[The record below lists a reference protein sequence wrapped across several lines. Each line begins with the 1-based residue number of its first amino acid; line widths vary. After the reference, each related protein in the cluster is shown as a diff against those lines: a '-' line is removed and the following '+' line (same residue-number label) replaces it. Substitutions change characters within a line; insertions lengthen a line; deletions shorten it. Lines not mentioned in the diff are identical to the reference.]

1 MIINLEIRFILHIFA
16 SNKREIEMEKTFTIH
31 YGYQNGNSRYH
42 YKVRIMCEESKVK
55 EISKAVANGERVD
68 WCYVEGENYRL
79 TICDCM

>member
-1 MIINLEIRFILHIFA
+1 
-16 SNKREIEMEKTFTIH
+16 MEKTFTIH

-55 EISKAVANGERVD
+55 KIANAVANGERAD
-68 WCYVEGENYRL
+68 WCYVQGECYRL